1 MLERNVIL
9 MERELGIYVHI
20 PFCIKKCAYCDFIS
34 YPNKLEMQK
43 TYVDKMLEEMDNSK
57 KIIGKCNITS
67 IYIGGGTPS
76 AIDSELIKKIVFKIK
91 ELKKNSFVQEITIE
105 VNPGTVTQQKLNDYI
120 EAGINRL
127 SIGLQSTNDNLLR
140 LIGRIHTYQ
149 EFLKTYEMAVNTGF
163 KNINVDLMIGLPNQT
178 IGDIKE
184 SIDKITSLNPMPQHI
199 SVYSLIVEPNTLMEK
214 WVNEEKFDLP
224 LDEEERNQYAYVKNI
239 LEQKGYKH
247 YEISNFARAGKYSVH
262 NSNYWSKKPYIGLG
276 PSAHSFNLHSRQ
288 WNVANVKTY
297 SESLDKDI
305 LKFDF
310 EELTEVDQYNE
321 YIMTGLRTM
330 WGINLDILQSTY
342 KKYWSSVESRIA
354 AYIQQGWAKR
364 DGNHLVLTE
373 RGWLVSDYIFCD
385 LFVIS

>member
-1 MLERNVIL
+1 MMLERNVIL

-91 ELKKNSFVQEITIE
+91 ELERNSFVQEVTIE

-199 SVYSLIVEPNTLMEK
+199 SVYS
-214 WVNEEKFDLP
+214 
-224 LDEEERNQYAYVKNI
+224 
-239 LEQKGYKH
+239 
-247 YEISNFARAGKYSVH
+247 
-262 NSNYWSKKPYIGLG
+262 
-276 PSAHSFNLHSRQ
+276 
-288 WNVANVKTY
+288 
-297 SESLDKDI
+297 
-305 LKFDF
+305 
-310 EELTEVDQYNE
+310 
-321 YIMTGLRTM
+321 
-330 WGINLDILQSTY
+330 
-342 KKYWSSVESRIA
+342 
-354 AYIQQGWAKR
+354 
-364 DGNHLVLTE
+364 
-373 RGWLVSDYIFCD
+373 
-385 LFVIS
+385 

>member
-1 MLERNVIL
+1 MMLERNVIL

-140 LIGRIHTYQ
+140 L
-149 EFLKTYEMAVNTGF
+149 
-163 KNINVDLMIGLPNQT
+163 
-178 IGDIKE
+178 
-184 SIDKITSLNPMPQHI
+184 
-199 SVYSLIVEPNTLMEK
+199 
-214 WVNEEKFDLP
+214 
-224 LDEEERNQYAYVKNI
+224 
-239 LEQKGYKH
+239 
-247 YEISNFARAGKYSVH
+247 
-262 NSNYWSKKPYIGLG
+262 
-276 PSAHSFNLHSRQ
+276 
-288 WNVANVKTY
+288 
-297 SESLDKDI
+297 
-305 LKFDF
+305 
-310 EELTEVDQYNE
+310 
-321 YIMTGLRTM
+321 
-330 WGINLDILQSTY
+330 
-342 KKYWSSVESRIA
+342 
-354 AYIQQGWAKR
+354 
-364 DGNHLVLTE
+364 
-373 RGWLVSDYIFCD
+373 
-385 LFVIS
+385 

>member
-1 MLERNVIL
+1 MMLERNVIL

-43 TYVDKMLEEMDNSK
+43 MYVDKLLEEMDNSK

-91 ELKKNSFVQEITIE
+91 ELERNSFVQEVTIE

-184 SIDKITSLNPMPQHI
+184 SIDKITSLNQMPQHI
-199 SVYSLIVEPNTLMEK
+199 SVY
-214 WVNEEKFDLP
+214 
-224 LDEEERNQYAYVKNI
+224 
-239 LEQKGYKH
+239 
-247 YEISNFARAGKYSVH
+247 
-262 NSNYWSKKPYIGLG
+262 
-276 PSAHSFNLHSRQ
+276 
-288 WNVANVKTY
+288 
-297 SESLDKDI
+297 
-305 LKFDF
+305 
-310 EELTEVDQYNE
+310 
-321 YIMTGLRTM
+321 
-330 WGINLDILQSTY
+330 
-342 KKYWSSVESRIA
+342 
-354 AYIQQGWAKR
+354 
-364 DGNHLVLTE
+364 
-373 RGWLVSDYIFCD
+373 
-385 LFVIS
+385 

>member
-1 MLERNVIL
+1 MMLERNVIL

-91 ELKKNSFVQEITIE
+91 ELERNSFVQEVTIE

-224 LDEEERNQYAYVKNI
+224 LDEEPMNLYQVIYSLQENKLIPVIAHPERYEFIQKEPEFVYELIEKGCYMQANYGSILGQYGRKSQLIVKKLLENHSIHFLGSDVHRQGTIYPKMSEALLEIENI
-239 LEQKGYKH
+239 
-247 YEISNFARAGKYSVH
+247 IGK
-262 NSNYWSKKPYIGLG
+262 
-276 PSAHSFNLHSRQ
+276 
-288 WNVANVKTY
+288 
-297 SESLDKDI
+297 DK
-305 LKFDF
+305 LK
-310 EELTEVDQYNE
+310 ELTTINPKLALGNKRIDIDTPYESKLSFKE
-321 YIMTGLRTM
+321 KIKMYIK
-330 WGINLDILQSTY
+330 SY
-342 KKYWSSVESRIA
+342 
-354 AYIQQGWAKR
+354 
-364 DGNHLVLTE
+364 
-373 RGWLVSDYIFCD
+373 
-385 LFVIS
+385 

>member
-1 MLERNVIL
+1 MMLERNVIL

-91 ELKKNSFVQEITIE
+91 ELERNSFVQEVTIE

-247 YEISNFARAGKYSVH
+247 YEISNFSLPVFVSAKVASLFALAVASRT
-262 NSNYWSKKPYIGLG
+262 
-276 PSAHSFNLHSRQ
+276 PSL
-288 WNVANVKTY
+288 
-297 SESLDKDI
+297 
-305 LKFDF
+305 
-310 EELTEVDQYNE
+310 
-321 YIMTGLRTM
+321 MTGEL
-330 WGINLDILQSTY
+330 N
-342 KKYWSSVESRIA
+342 
-354 AYIQQGWAKR
+354 
-364 DGNHLVLTE
+364 
-373 RGWLVSDYIFCD
+373 
-385 LFVIS
+385 

>member
-1 MLERNVIL
+1 MMLERNVIL

-43 TYVDKMLEEMDNSK
+43 MYVDKLLEEMDNSK

-76 AIDSELIKKIVFKIK
+76 AIDSELIKKIIFKIK
-91 ELKKNSFVQEITIE
+91 ELERNSFVQEVTIE

-224 LDEEERNQYAYVKNI
+224 LDEEPMNLYQVIYSLQENKLIPVIAHPERYEFIQKEPEFVYELIEKGCYMQANYGSILGQYGRKSQLIVKKLLENHSIHFLGSDVHRQGTIYPKMSEALLEIENI
-239 LEQKGYKH
+239 
-247 YEISNFARAGKYSVH
+247 IGK
-262 NSNYWSKKPYIGLG
+262 
-276 PSAHSFNLHSRQ
+276 
-288 WNVANVKTY
+288 
-297 SESLDKDI
+297 DK
-305 LKFDF
+305 LK
-310 EELTEVDQYNE
+310 ELTTINPKLALGNKRIDIDTPYESKLSFKE
-321 YIMTGLRTM
+321 KIKMYIK
-330 WGINLDILQSTY
+330 SY
-342 KKYWSSVESRIA
+342 
-354 AYIQQGWAKR
+354 
-364 DGNHLVLTE
+364 
-373 RGWLVSDYIFCD
+373 
-385 LFVIS
+385 

>member
-1 MLERNVIL
+1 MMLERNVIL

-214 WVNEEKFDLP
+214 WVNNK
-224 LDEEERNQYAYVKNI
+224 QYM
-239 LEQKGYKH
+239 LC
-247 YEISNFARAGKYSVH
+247 
-262 NSNYWSKKPYIGLG
+262 
-276 PSAHSFNLHSRQ
+276 
-288 WNVANVKTY
+288 
-297 SESLDKDI
+297 
-305 LKFDF
+305 
-310 EELTEVDQYNE
+310 
-321 YIMTGLRTM
+321 
-330 WGINLDILQSTY
+330 INRFTI
-342 KKYWSSVESRIA
+342 R
-354 AYIQQGWAKR
+354 
-364 DGNHLVLTE
+364 
-373 RGWLVSDYIFCD
+373 
-385 LFVIS
+385 

>member
-1 MLERNVIL
+1 MMLERNVIL

-43 TYVDKMLEEMDNSK
+43 IYVDKLLEEMNSSK
-57 KIIGKCNITS
+57 EIIDKCNITS

-91 ELKKNSFVQEITIE
+91 ELERNSFVQEVTIE

-247 YEISNFARAGKYSVH
+247 YEISNFSLPGKQAIHNTNCWEQKEYLGFRFHRVTPYS
-262 NSNYWSKKPYIGLG
+262 
-276 PSAHSFNLHSRQ
+276 A
-288 WNVANVKTY
+288 
-297 SESLDKDI
+297 
-305 LKFDF
+305 
-310 EELTEVDQYNE
+310 
-321 YIMTGLRTM
+321 
-330 WGINLDILQSTY
+330 
-342 KKYWSSVESRIA
+342 
-354 AYIQQGWAKR
+354 
-364 DGNHLVLTE
+364 
-373 RGWLVSDYIFCD
+373 
-385 LFVIS
+385 

>member
-1 MLERNVIL
+1 MMLERNVIL

-91 ELKKNSFVQEITIE
+91 ELERNSFVQEVTIE

-149 EFLKTYEMAVNTGF
+149 EFLKTYEMAVNTG
-163 KNINVDLMIGLPNQT
+163 L
-178 IGDIKE
+178 
-184 SIDKITSLNPMPQHI
+184 
-199 SVYSLIVEPNTLMEK
+199 SLIH
-214 WVNEEKFDLP
+214 
-224 LDEEERNQYAYVKNI
+224 I
-239 LEQKGYKH
+239 
-247 YEISNFARAGKYSVH
+247 
-262 NSNYWSKKPYIGLG
+262 
-276 PSAHSFNLHSRQ
+276 
-288 WNVANVKTY
+288 
-297 SESLDKDI
+297 
-305 LKFDF
+305 
-310 EELTEVDQYNE
+310 
-321 YIMTGLRTM
+321 
-330 WGINLDILQSTY
+330 
-342 KKYWSSVESRIA
+342 
-354 AYIQQGWAKR
+354 
-364 DGNHLVLTE
+364 
-373 RGWLVSDYIFCD
+373 
-385 LFVIS
+385 